1 MFLILLSLFLMG
13 LCVGS
18 FLNVV
23 LFRTH
28 EGQAVI
34 FGRSKCR
41 NCQSVLEAR
50 DLIPVLSY
58 VFLKGRCRG
67 CHSVIAWQYPFVEI
81 TTGLLF
87 VLMYLK
93 GSLGIGVSLAPQ
105 ELFLLLI
112 RDWVFVSYLIIIFV
126 YDLRHML
133 IIDRFTIPAMIFA
146 LTMNLW
152 LGIIPAWSIILG
164 GLVLAFFFWTQFF
177 FSKGTW
183 VGGGDIRMGALMGL
197 MLGLQQ
203 GLVALFLSYL
213 LGAIVSMGLLLSR
226 KVDRKTP
233 IPFGTFLAVGTTI
246 VLFVG
251 KPILEWYLELFA

>member
-93 GSLGIGVSLAPQ
+93 GSWGIS
-105 ELFLLLI
+105 
-112 RDWVFVSYLIIIFV
+112 
-126 YDLRHML
+126 
-133 IIDRFTIPAMIFA
+133 
-146 LTMNLW
+146 
-152 LGIIPAWSIILG
+152 
-164 GLVLAFFFWTQFF
+164 VL
-177 FSKGTW
+177 
-183 VGGGDIRMGALMGL
+183 
-197 MLGLQQ
+197 
-203 GLVALFLSYL
+203 
-213 LGAIVSMGLLLSR
+213 
-226 KVDRKTP
+226 
-233 IPFGTFLAVGTTI
+233 
-246 VLFVG
+246 
-251 KPILEWYLELFA
+251 

>member
-1 MFLILLSLFLMG
+1 MFLITIFIFLIG

-23 LFRTH
+23 LFRTY
-28 EGQAVI
+28 EGQSVI

-41 NCQSVLEAR
+41 TCQNVLEAR

-58 VFLKGRCRG
+58 VFLNGRCRG
-67 CHSVIAWQYPFVEI
+67 CHSVIAWQYPVIEI
-81 TTGLLF
+81 VAGLLF

-93 GSLGIGVSLAPQ
+93 GSWGMSVLLIPQ
-105 ELFLLLI
+105 ELFVLLI
-112 RDWVFVSYLIIIFV
+112 RDWVFVSYLIVIFV

-133 IIDRFTIPAMIFA
+133 IIDRFTVPAMIFA
-146 LTMNLW
+146 VLVNLW
-152 LGIIPAWSIILG
+152 LGVIPAWSIILG

-183 VGGGDIRMGALMGL
+183 VGGGDIRMGALMGF
-197 MLGLQQ
+197 MLGLEQ

-213 LGAIVSMGLLLSR
+213 LGAIVGAVLLLSG

-233 IPFGTFLAVGTTI
+233 IPFGTFLTVGTTI
-246 VLFVG
+246 ALFAG
-251 KPILEWYLELFA
+251 PAILEWYLGLFG